1 MIRILIVDDRSFPR
15 KAINAILETEANM
28 VIAGEAENGVKALE
42 LIGQLAID
50 VAIVDLNLPEMD
62 GFELT
67 KKITQSSSTKIIILS
82 GNEDRDSISK
92 AIECGA
98 RGYLLKNEFTKEQVI
113 DTIERIHQGYFQ
125 LAPGIFE
132 KLINHAI
139 DYESETRE
147 KLSLTQNKFQ
157 QTFSSSLP
165 KENLVPDELV
175 RQQLFGELKL
185 EIDNLKLELSQGLNK
200 FQHQVSQQIENDL
213 KDISRDSKQSQLI
226 QDNYRKQYTKLTQ
239 NINFIENNI
248 NVIESRSNFLV
259 NKLKQELAILRYCII
274 FIFIILTPI
283 LLDFLL
289 KN

>member
-1 MIRILIVDDRSFPR
+1 MIRILIVDDRTFPR
-15 KAINAILETEANM
+15 KAINAILETENNL
-28 VIAGEAENGVKALE
+28 VIVGEAENGFRALE

-67 KKITQSSSTKIIILS
+67 KQITQSSSTKVIILS
-82 GNEDRDSISK
+82 GNEDRNSISK
-92 AIECGA
+92 AIDCGA
-98 RGYLLKNEFTKEQVI
+98 RGYLLKNEFTKEQIV

-125 LAPGIFE
+125 LAPGIFD
-132 KLINHAI
+132 KLMNHAI
-139 DYESETRE
+139 DYKSETIE

-165 KENLVPDELV
+165 QESLLPDEQV
-175 RQQLFGELKL
+175 RQQLFTELKL
-185 EIDNLKLELSQGLNK
+185 EIDNLKLELGRGLNK

-213 KDISRDSKQSQLI
+213 QNISRDSQQSRFI
-226 QDNYRKQYTKLTQ
+226 RDNYRKQYTKLTQ
-239 NINFIENNI
+239 NISFLENNI
-248 NVIESRSNFLV
+248 NVIESRYNLLV

-289 KN
+289 RN